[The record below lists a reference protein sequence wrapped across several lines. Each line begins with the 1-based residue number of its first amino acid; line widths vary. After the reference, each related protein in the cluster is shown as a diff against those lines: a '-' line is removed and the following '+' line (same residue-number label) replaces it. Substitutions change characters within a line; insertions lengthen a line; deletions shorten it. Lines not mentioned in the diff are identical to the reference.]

1 MATYEYKC
9 DVCGDRKYLH
19 MSVEEA
25 VDNDDKRR
33 CDAGMVPHHLD
44 ACVGWGHYRRV
55 FGFHLSTYVAVDQP
69 NSADERTFTTERAY
83 QKFLDSRSQAA
94 TEATR
99 GTPHD
104 FQPVDLMD
112 PRVRPDN
119 YEQILRE
126 TELSRGADRKMAP
139 FAMPKY
145 TGRIL
150 PSIPKSVPATA
161 PSTPPPPP
169 AT

>member
-9 DVCGDRKYLH
+9 DACGDREYLH

-25 VDNDDKRR
+25 VDDDAKKWW
-33 CDAGMVPHHLD
+33 DAGEVRHFHTEVD
-44 ACVGWGHYRRV
+44 ACVGHYRDDGWGYYRRV

-126 TELSRGADRKMAP
+126 TELSRGADRKIAP
-139 FAMPKY
+139 
-145 TGRIL
+145 L
-150 PSIPKSVPATA
+150 VVPATA